1 MFTVTGASFA
11 NSSSLMSPMPIL
23 IVAKYFL
30 LISIVSAG
38 AQAYFF
44 VTFPPTTGVE
54 IGVAAHAA
62 VVLRLVAAVDPEPTV
77 GVLVLPSPPHAAST
91 SAPATIASTTRFI
104 IDPATSAAR

>member
-1 MFTVTGASFA
+1 
-11 NSSSLMSPMPIL
+11 L

-30 LISIVSAG
+30 FVSIVVAG
-38 AQAYFF
+38 AHAYFF
-44 VTFPPTTGVE
+44 VTFPPTAGVE

-77 GVLVLPSPPHAAST
+77 GVFVLLPSPHAAFT
-91 SAPATIASTTRFI
+91 NAPAAIATIIHFI